1 MNDRGYWNSSLSF
14 TLSLGYPLEC
24 AFLSGEYQGVHLL
37 LLVATIEK
45 ASAEAT
51 QKVESLIVVVTR
63 ASGGIG
69 KVIALSLGKTGLG

>member
-1 MNDRGYWNSSLSF
+1 MRG
-14 TLSLGYPLEC
+14 THGC
-24 AFLSGEYQGVHLL
+24 VRAQ
-37 LLVATIEK
+37 VATIEK
-45 ASAEAT
+45 ASAEAI